1 MKLRGRADR
10 RRGGRPGQL
19 ASILA
24 LALVLTTGVAAC
36 GGGGDGKVDAPKLSS
51 ELQKSGMGKK
61 EADCIAKALDK
72 AGLTADDFKK
82 FGAGNNNLDLNDPKV
97 KAYAKEAV
105 KCFTAG
111 TVPPPA
117 TVPGG

>member
-1 MKLRGRADR
+1 MKLR
-10 RRGGRPGQL
+10 

-24 LALVLTTGVAAC
+24 LTLLLTAGIAGC
-36 GGGGDGKVDAPKLSS
+36 GGGGNAKVDTGKLST

-61 EADCIAKALDK
+61 EADCMATALDK

-82 FGAGNNNLDLNDPKV
+82 FGGGTKPDLNDPKV
-97 KAYAKEAV
+97 KAYTKEAV

-111 TVPPPA
+111 T
-117 TVPGG
+117 TPGG